1 MAREVLGGIDLDPA
15 SNDYAQTSIK
25 AKTYY
30 SKQEDELK
38 EPWFGRIWCNPPYG
52 SPEVRLLA
60 RTFLENA
67 IPSSMVAKGIACY
80 QTQHL
85 YVKLIPHEI
94 YCRRLLWKS
103 LKFQIGRQDRI
114 QQPILKF

>member
-30 SKQEDELK
+30 TKQKDGLK

-67 IPSSMVAKGIACY
+67 IPSSMVAKASLVIKLSTLLPLCYCSIALVQKGTKNVFPSCGRF
-80 QTQHL
+80 
-85 YVKLIPHEI
+85 VKLTKE
-94 YCRRLLWKS
+94 LL
-103 LKFQIGRQDRI
+103 L
-114 QQPILKF
+114 